1 MVLLTNSSAM
11 VRWVRGEAKIGE
23 ATEAQGLA
31 SLVYLPRP
39 MRDSMSMDRRQ
50 LKANTGGCPLTT
62 TYLHTHMSEYTHTHK
77 CQNVCGLSPS
87 RC

>member
-1 MVLLTNSSAM
+1 MGVVPLTNSSAM

-39 MRDSMSMDRRQ
+39 RRDSMSMDRRQ
-50 LKANTGGCPLTT
+50 LKANT
-62 TYLHTHMSEYTHTHK
+62 
-77 CQNVCGLSPS
+77 
-87 RC
+87 